1 MSERRHITVE
11 GIVQGVGFRP
21 FVYGL
26 AVKNGLAG
34 FVLNDTAGV
43 TIELEGEPPA
53 MENFLAH
60 LREQPPPLARIEN
73 VDCQIIPPKGES
85 VFNIVGSQGEEER
98 SVLISPDTPT
108 CDDCLKELFDPA
120 DRRYRYPFINCTNCG
135 PRFTII
141 KDVPYDRER
150 TTMGHFQMCG
160 DCAREF
166 HDPADRRFHA
176 QPNACP
182 QCGPRVRLL
191 DNTGHEILDGDPIS
205 HAGQLLRQG
214 AVLAVKGLGGYHL
227 ACNALDHDAVRRL
240 RARKHREEKPFALMA
255 RDLGAVRQL
264 CFVTDEDEA
273 LLCSRERPIVLLRKR
288 DRIQIAEAVAPGQR
302 HLGLMLPYTPLHHL
316 LLADADVP
324 LVMTSGNLSE
334 EPIAYKDGDAL
345 CRLGKIAEYFLVHDR
360 EIHMRCDDSVARAVG
375 KEKLIIR
382 RSRGY
387 APEPIAVAV
396 PFVQPMLAC
405 GAHLKN
411 TFCLG
416 KERHAFMSHHNGD
429 LENYETFNSF
439 VNGIEHF
446 KNLFAVEPSLIA
458 HDLHPEYLSTKYARG
473 VDGLTKIGVQ
483 HHHAHIASCMAEHG
497 LEGPVIGVA
506 FDGLGYGGDG
516 TIWGGEFLIARLSGY
531 ERRAHLRTVPLAGG
545 DRAIREPW
553 RMAVSY
559 LRDALEEDPLSLGLP
574 GWDVIP
580 EKKIAI
586 VTSMMQRRLNT
597 VQTSSCGRLFD
608 AVASITGLRH
618 ETNYEGQAAIELE
631 MAAIEGV
638 SESYPFDIGAKS
650 PWEIDMRPAIQRLV
664 REIQMKTSVG
674 LMAAKFHNTVVAAIV
689 EVCWRLRETDGL
701 NLVCLSG
708 GTFQNAH
715 LLERLVPLLRD
726 RGFEVYLNRKVP
738 TNDGGIA
745 FGQAAVA
752 NAILRQGGY

>member
-1 MSERRHITVE
+1 MNERRHITVE

-26 AVKNGLAG
+26 ARKNGLAG
-34 FVLNDTAGV
+34 FVLNDTVGV

-53 MENFLAH
+53 LDDFLAH

-85 VFNIVGSQGEEER
+85 AFNIVGSQGEVER

-108 CDDCLKELFDPA
+108 CDDCIKELFDPF

-150 TTMGHFQMCG
+150 TTMGLFEMCG
-160 DCAREF
+160 DCEGEF
-166 HDPADRRFHA
+166 HDPVNRRFHA

-182 QCGPRVRLL
+182 RCGPRVRLL
-191 DNTGHEILDGDPIS
+191 DAHGHEILDGEPIS
-205 HAGQLLRQG
+205 HAARLLRQG

-227 ACNALDHDAVRRL
+227 ACNALDHDAVERL
-240 RARKHREEKPFALMA
+240 RTRKHREEKPFALMA
-255 RDLGAVRQL
+255 RDLEAVKQL
-264 CFVTDEDEA
+264 CLVSNEDEI
-273 LLCSRERPIVLLRKR
+273 LLRSYARPIVLLRKHAN
-288 DRIQIAEAVAPGQR
+288 IQIAEAVAPAQR
-302 HLGLMLPYTPLHHL
+302 QLGLMLPYTPLHHL
-316 LLADADVP
+316 LLAAADVP

-334 EPIAYKDGDAL
+334 EPIAYKDDDAL
-345 CRLGKIAEYFLVHDR
+345 CRLGTIADYFLVHDR
-360 EIHMRCDDSVARAVG
+360 EIHMRCDDSVARTIG
-375 KEKLIIR
+375 KQELLIR

-387 APEPIAVAV
+387 APQPIAVTV
-396 PFVQPMLAC
+396 PFVQPVLAC

-416 KERHAFMSHHNGD
+416 KERHAFMSHHIGD
-429 LENYETFNSF
+429 LENYETWDSF
-439 VNGIEHF
+439 AKGIEHF
-446 KNLFAVEPSLIA
+446 KKLFAIEPSLIA

-473 VDGLTKIGVQ
+473 VNGLTKIGVQ

-497 LEGPVIGVA
+497 LAGPVIGVA

-516 TIWGGEFLIARLSGY
+516 TIWGGEFLVARLSGY

-559 LRDALEEDPLSLGLP
+559 LRDALGTDPISLGLP
-574 GWDVIP
+574 GWDGIS
-580 EKKIAI
+580 EKKITI
-586 VTSMMQRRLNT
+586 VTSMMQRGVNT

-608 AVASITGLRH
+608 AVASIMGLRH
-618 ETNYEGQAAIELE
+618 EVNYEGQAAIELE
-631 MAAIEGV
+631 MAALEGI
-638 SESYPFDIGAKS
+638 SESYLFEIGYTS
-650 PWEIDMRPAIQRLV
+650 PWEIDMRPAIQCLV
-664 REIQMKTSVG
+664 QEIQMKVS
-674 LMAAKFHNTVVAAIV
+674 LSLIAAKFHNTLVAVIV
-689 EVCWRLRETDGL
+689 EVCQRLRGTDGL

-708 GTFQNAH
+708 GTFQNAY
-715 LLERLVPLLRD
+715 LLERVIPALRAS
-726 RGFEVYLNRKVP
+726 GFEVYLNRKVP

-752 NAILRQGGY
+752 NAIVQQGG